1 MMQSPHLK
9 SMLATGQGLTVPG
22 IYDAMTALLA
32 EQAGFDCLYLSGA
45 SVAYTRLGR
54 PDIGLVSV
62 SELADTVRLIT
73 DRVGLPLIVD
83 GDTGFGNAANVQ
95 RTVRQIEGAGAAAI
109 QIEDQGFPKRC
120 GHLDGKTLI
129 PIGEMAGKIRAACDA
144 RASDD
149 FLIVARTDAIAVE
162 GFEAALDRGEALIE
176 AGADIL
182 FVEAPRSAEQMTEIA
197 DRFSARVPLVANMVE
212 GGKTPVSS
220 SDELHARGF
229 RVVIFPGGAARAV
242 LRQAQAYFA
251 SLHDHHSNR
260 PFADRMADF
269 DELNGVIGLPE
280 MLEGQKRY
288 EG

>member
-1 MMQSPHLK
+1 MTQPPHLK

-162 GFEAALDRGEALIE
+162 GFEAALDRNGESFTRELEGLLAICLQHEIDHLD
-176 AGADIL
+176 GKL
-182 FVEAPRSAEQMTEIA
+182 FVDYIS
-197 DRFSARVPLVANMVE
+197 PLKRQRIRKKLE
-212 GGKTPVSS
+212 K
-220 SDELHARGF
+220 DQR
-229 RVVIFPGGAARAV
+229 RRA
-242 LRQAQAYFA
+242 
-251 SLHDHHSNR
+251 
-260 PFADRMADF
+260 
-269 DELNGVIGLPE
+269 
-280 MLEGQKRY
+280 
-288 EG
+288 